1 MERKGAGRAKSQ
13 IYIETLVVSYLTSRI
28 ARDVVTS
35 ENQLATRDFW
45 QDAPNRVDL
54 VVSELVIQEASA
66 GDPTAV
72 RDRLAAI
79 ASLRI
84 LAADK
89 ESAELTR
96 SLIQGHAMTPH
107 AKSDAMHVAIAVA
120 NGVDYL
126 VTWNLRNIA
135 NPRLIPLIDKTCLS
149 RGYAPVMIRTPNQL
163 RRFTMQDTERDPI
176 MAELREI
183 RARMA
188 AEAGGND
195 IRLIFEYVR
204 SKRKSPTT
212 DSRGFPLSLRR
223 KDASKSDEHS
233 KE

>member
-1 MERKGAGRAKSQ
+1 MERKGAGHAKPQ
-13 IYIETLVVSYLTSRI
+13 VYVETSVVSYLTSRI

-35 ENQLATRDFW
+35 ENQLATRDWW
-45 QDAPNRVDL
+45 QDAPNRFDL

-84 LAADK
+84 LEADK
-89 ESAELTR
+89 ESAGLSR
-96 SLIQGHAMTPH
+96 SLIRGHAMTPH
-107 AKSDAMHVAIAVA
+107 AESDAVHVAIAVV

-126 VTWNLRNIA
+126 ATWNLRHIA
-135 NPRLIPLIDKTCLS
+135 NRRLIPLIDKACRD

-163 RRFTMQDTERDPI
+163 RRLTMQDTERDPI
-176 MAELREI
+176 MAELRAI
-183 RARMA
+183 RAQMA
-188 AEAGGND
+188 VEAGGSD
-195 IRLIFEYVR
+195 PMKIVEYVR

-212 DSRGFPLSLRR
+212 DSRGHPLSLRR
-223 KDASKSDEHS
+223 KDASKSDDHS

>member
-1 MERKGAGRAKSQ
+1 MERKGAGHAKLRV
-13 IYIETLVVSYLTSRI
+13 YVETSVVSYLTARI

-35 ENQLATRDFW
+35 ENQLATRDWW
-45 QDAPNRVDL
+45 QEAPNRFDL

-84 LAADK
+84 LEADK
-89 ESAELTR
+89 ESAKLSR
-96 SLIQGHAMTPH
+96 SLIRGHAMTPH
-107 AKSDAMHVAIAVA
+107 AESDAMHVAIAVA

-126 VTWNLRNIA
+126 VTWNLRHIA
-135 NPRLIPLIDKTCLS
+135 NPRLIPQIDKACRA
-149 RGYAPVMIRTPNQL
+149 RGYAPVMIRTPSQL
-163 RRFTMQDTERDPI
+163 RTFSMQDTERDPI

-188 AEAGGND
+188 VEAGGND
-195 IRLIFEYVR
+195 PMKIMAYVR

-212 DSRGFPLSLRR
+212 DSRGHPLTLRR
-223 KDASKSDEHS
+223 NGTSTSDDHL